1 MHDIVFW
8 ETCAILAAA
17 PPFSRETTLLLQTD
31 LLAPFQPSEGFLPP
45 PARGALPSC
54 TPVSRLGVTLRK
66 ESSKPGSGCISNQAC
81 VQGKDEKLSEI
92 YKMWLW
98 KQRLLHISLYQRENR
113 DAQMANATVVQ
124 PLGGHT
130 AARTMDVEGAHSL
143 TGKAICFTSEGRI
156 HEGDSG
162 QCCRGPMCSPWAFRL
177 SGHVTPHP
185 PWLPRLPSTCEH
197 SRNHPL
203 ATMRGS
209 HGLEG
214 WPPHR

>member
-1 MHDIVFW
+1 MYPRFSSGCHSQERKQQAWIWVHLKPGL
-8 ETCAILAAA
+8 CAGKG
-17 PPFSRETTLLLQTD
+17 RETFGNLQDVALETAIIAHLFIPERKPRCSD
-31 LLAPFQPSEGFLPP
+31 GECHG
-45 PARGALPSC
+45 GAAFRRPHS
-54 TPVSRLGVTLRK
+54 
-66 ESSKPGSGCISNQAC
+66 
-81 VQGKDEKLSEI
+81 
-92 YKMWLW
+92 
-98 KQRLLHISLYQRENR
+98 
-113 DAQMANATVVQ
+113 
-124 PLGGHT
+124 